1 MSDELKKWL
10 SRELEELK
18 QNKIRAV
25 ALVIFFVVA
34 VIFWLADDMSRG
46 EEIALNEPTTSAP
59 PATKDLPV
67 KELPVVQSVDGVTI
81 VLGADA
87 KPLLIADPFAG
98 AEKPK
103 PVTKTVAPPP
113 IVLQPPP
120 KIPNPQ
126 ESIVLTGTAISGEN
140 KTAMFLR
147 GKETIFLTVGDEIDG
162 RKISDITSDFV
173 RFADGSILT
182 IGW

>member
-10 SRELEELK
+10 SRELEEIK
-18 QNKIRAV
+18 RDKFQII
-25 ALVIFFVVA
+25 ALVIFVIVA
-34 VIFWLADDMSRG
+34 VIFWLADYMSRG
-46 EEIALNEPTTSAP
+46 EDLALNEPTTSAP

-67 KELPVVQSVDGVTI
+67 KNLPVVQSVDGVTI

-87 KPLLIADPFAG
+87 KPLFIADPFAG

-113 IVLQPPP
+113 IVFQPPEIP
-120 KIPNPQ
+120 KPQ

-182 IGW
+182 IKN

>member
-1 MSDELKKWL
+1 MSDEFKKWL
-10 SRELEELK
+10 SRELEEIK
-18 QNKIRAV
+18 RDKFRII
-25 ALVIFFVVA
+25 ALVIFVIVA
-34 VIFWLADDMSRG
+34 VVFWLADYMSRG
-46 EEIALNEPTTSAP
+46 EELALNEPTISAP

-67 KELPVVQSVDGVTI
+67 KNLPAVQSVDGVTI

-113 IVLQPPP
+113 ILLQPPP
-120 KIPNPQ
+120 EIPKPQ
-126 ESIVLTGTAISGEN
+126 KSIVLTGTAISGEN

-173 RFADGSILT
+173 QFADGSILT
-182 IGW
+182 IKN

>member
-1 MSDELKKWL
+1 MNTIEIRDNVFLL
-10 SRELEELK
+10 STRNTSYFFYVNQHRHLEHLHYGCRVRIEDGEEL
-18 QNKIRAV
+18 
-25 ALVIFFVVA
+25 
-34 VIFWLADDMSRG
+34 
-46 EEIALNEPTTSAP
+46 ALNEPTTSATTV
-59 PATKDLPV
+59 TKDLPV
-67 KELPVVQSVDGVTI
+67 KNLPAVKNVDGVTT

-98 AEKPK
+98 TEKPA

-113 IVLQPPP
+113 IVLQPPEIP
-120 KIPNPQ
+120 KPQ

-162 RKISDITSDFV
+162 RTISDITSDFV
-173 RFADGSILT
+173 RFTDGSIIT

>member
-1 MSDELKKWL
+1 MSDEFKKWL
-10 SRELEELK
+10 SRELEEIK
-18 QNKIRAV
+18 RDKFRII
-25 ALVIFFVVA
+25 ALVIFVIVA
-34 VIFWLADDMSRG
+34 VLFWLADDMSRG
-46 EEIALNEPTTSAP
+46 EELALNEPTISAP

-67 KELPVVQSVDGVTI
+67 KNLPAVQSVDGVTI

-113 IVLQPPP
+113 IVLQPPEIP
-120 KIPNPQ
+120 KPQ

-162 RKISDITSDFV
+162 KKISDITSDFV

-182 IGW
+182 IKN